1 MHAPIINEHNK
12 GLDDLVDQDEL
23 GGDEYAVKEEIDIDC
38 TTIGQTTCK
47 NIHARNLEE
56 RKEVTFDKGQAV
68 GPIDKIVSELSKFIG
83 TIARNPRFIS
93 LMYTSW
99 HAVPNDT
106 KKRMWEYINVR
117 KITFE
122 MSKFLIPVQGKNTL
136 EDMLQKCPDNMP
148 EVQFR
153 QLIEYWKHPTV
164 QAMCEMNSQYMKRQK
179 WRHRMRPINFAR
191 VPVALRAAKDN
202 NEEPSKSENFIATRT
217 NTGKEIQA
225 DTQVPITELRN
236 RQNYRE
242 TNDNAFR
249 AVFGKEQPSPLKCYG
264 STQAVRGQNLPHS
277 SRSAHD
283 SVLHSSSYC

>member
-68 GPIDKIVSELSKFIG
+68 GPTDKIVSELSKFIG

-106 KKRMWEYINVR
+106 KKRMWEYIN
-117 KITFE
+117 
-122 MSKFLIPVQGKNTL
+122 SKFLIPVEGKNTL

-164 QAMCEMNSQYMKRQK
+164 Q
-179 WRHRMRPINFAR
+179 
-191 VPVALRAAKDN
+191 RAAKDN

-249 AVFGKEQPSPLKCYG
+249 AVFGREQPSPLKCYG

-283 SVLHSSSYC
+283 SVLHRYFVFQILC